1 MLDSPSIKTEGIVS
15 NDRLKTALVFAYY
28 WPPASGPGVQRWLKF
43 VKYLPE
49 NGWKAIIVTPK
60 DGSYPNTDIS
70 LINDVP
76 ESTTVVRTKTLEPFR
91 IFNIL
96 TGKASRGKT
105 TSVGMGDIKGST
117 SFIKKLSAYI
127 RANYFVPDARKGWV
141 PYALKAAEKIISE
154 QQIDLIVT
162 TGPPHSA
169 HMIGLSLKEMHQ
181 IPWVADLRDPWT
193 NIYYNKFLPRT
204 SKTISKDLKLETNVL
219 QTADAV
225 TVVSNGLKSEYL
237 DRSSS
242 IKVIPNGYDIE
253 DFEFLNKDINTN
265 FFRLSYIGN
274 LKVNQNCAPLWEVL
288 SELCEAD
295 KEFKEKFKL
304 SFTGN
309 VHDEIIESFTN
320 FGLTEVVEIL
330 PFVEHKEAVKRMINT
345 EALLFLIPES
355 PSNKQIITGKIF
367 EYLASKT
374 PMLSIGP
381 VNGDAS
387 EIIKLCGRNSMI
399 DYQDKDAIKLRI
411 NHLYDLWKSGTLST
425 IDVSDEHE
433 NFSRK
438 NLTHELTKLF
448 EEL

>member
-1 MLDSPSIKTEGIVS
+1 MLDLPSLKSEVIVS
-15 NDRLKTALVFAYY
+15 NDQLKTALIFAYY

-49 NGWKAIIVTPK
+49 NGWKAIIVTPE
-60 DGSYPNTDIS
+60 DGSFPNTDES
-70 LINDVP
+70 LINDIP
-76 ESTTVVRTKTLEPFR
+76 ESTTIVRTKTLEPFR
-91 IFNIL
+91 IFNLL
-96 TGKASRGKT
+96 TGQASRGKT

-117 SFIKKLSAYI
+117 SFIKKLSAYV
-127 RANYFVPDARKGWV
+127 RANYFIPDARKGWV
-141 PYALKAAEKIISE
+141 PYAVKAAEQIIGK

-169 HMIGLSLKEMHQ
+169 HMIGLSLKEMHS

-204 SKTISKDLKLETNVL
+204 SKTIRKDSILETKVL
-219 QTADAV
+219 KTADAV
-225 TVVSNGLKSEYL
+225 TVVSNGLKSEYD
-237 DRSSS
+237 DRSSNL
-242 IKVIPNGYDIE
+242 KVIPNGYDIE
-253 DFEFLNKDINTN
+253 DFVFLNQDLDTN

-309 VHDEIIESFTN
+309 VHDEIRESFIN
-320 FGLTEVVEIL
+320 FGLTEVVEFL
-330 PFVEHKEAVKRMINT
+330 PFVEHKEAVKRMINA

-355 PSNKQIITGKIF
+355 PGNKQIITGKIF

-381 VNGDAS
+381 VNGDAAD
-387 EIIKLCGRNSMI
+387 IIHSCDRNEMI
-399 DYQDKDAIKLRI
+399 DYQNKDAIKLRI
-411 NHLYDLWKSGTLST
+411 SNLFDVWKSGTLST
-425 IDVSDEHE
+425 SEVNDKHE
-433 NFSRK
+433 IYSRK
-438 NLTHELTKLF
+438 NLTHELIKLF